1 LVATLADPGVQ
12 KRFDELGVQM
22 TARDQQTPD
31 ALRSFQK
38 AEAERW
44 WPIIKAANIT
54 AN

>member
-1 LVATLADPGVQ
+1 VAHGAPT
-12 KRFDELGVQM
+12 
-22 TARDQQTPD
+22 RDQQTPD

-44 WPIIKAANIT
+44 WPIIKTANIS